1 MRNFNSHKNF
11 RKDQGTRF
19 ALIMITTKKEKIMK
33 TLLAIVNDPNQSKEF
48 LRYVAGMAINLS
60 GEVKVLNIHTP
71 PNYPYGMAG
80 SAGVASVQVEG
91 NLKEIVDVTNK
102 NLKKYVDE
110 VSKEISKPVF
120 AGISAEIGTAAT
132 VIDELVSSNKADM
145 VILEGQQN
153 DSFWM
158 QTSSNMDVIKTVEC
172 PVWIIPKGAIY
183 RPFSEIVYATD
194 YKEEDV
200 TNLKKLINLFTHL
213 MPNITALHI
222 TDSVDFEDQV
232 KKAGFV
238 EMLQSKTSYKQL
250 TVKAVYQSKH
260 DELIQLI
267 NDLAVKNNAD
277 LLVILKENKSFFE
290 RIFTSSHTKEL
301 LKTTQLPVLIF
312 HEKE

>member
-1 MRNFNSHKNF
+1 
-11 RKDQGTRF
+11 
-19 ALIMITTKKEKIMK
+19 MK

-60 GEVKVLNIHTP
+60 GKVKVLNVHTP
-71 PNYPYGMAG
+71 VNYPYGFASTDG
-80 SAGVASVQVEG
+80 IASVQVQR
-91 NLKEIVDVTNK
+91 NLKEIVDETNK
-102 NLKKYVDE
+102 KLKEYVNE
-110 VSKEISKPVF
+110 VSKEFPKPVF
-120 AGISAEIGTAAT
+120 DGFSAEIGNVVT
-132 VIDELVSSNKADM
+132 VVDELVSSNKVDM
-145 VILEGQQN
+145 VILEGQE
-153 DSFWM
+153 DDGFWM
-158 QTSSNMDVIKTVEC
+158 QTSSNMDVVRTVPC

-183 RPFSEIVYATD
+183 RPFFEIVYATD

-200 TNLKKLINLFTHL
+200 INLKKLIDFFPQL

-250 TVKAVYQSKH
+250 TVKAVYQSED
-260 DELIQLI
+260 DELIPLL

-290 RIFTSSHTKEL
+290 RIFKSSHTKEL
-301 LKTTQLPVLIF
+301 LKTTQLPVLVF
-312 HEKE
+312 HEEK

>member
-1 MRNFNSHKNF
+1 
-11 RKDQGTRF
+11 
-19 ALIMITTKKEKIMK
+19 MK

-48 LRYVAGMAINLS
+48 LRDVAGMAINLS
-60 GEVKVLNIHTP
+60 GQVKVLNVHTP
-71 PNYPYGMAG
+71 VNYPYGVAG

-91 NLKEIVDVTNK
+91 NLKEIIDETNK
-102 NLKKYVDE
+102 KLKKYVDE

-120 AGISAEIGTAAT
+120 TGISVEIGTAVT

-153 DSFWM
+153 ESFWM
-158 QTSSNMDVIKTVEC
+158 QTSTNMDVINTVEC
-172 PVWIIPKGAIY
+172 PIWIIPNGAIY

-200 TNLKKLINLFTHL
+200 TNLKKLISLFPHL

-222 TDSVDFEDQV
+222 TDNVDFEDKV

-250 TVKAVYQSKH
+250 TVKAVYKSKH
-260 DELIQLI
+260 DELIPLL
-267 NDLAVKNNAD
+267 NDIAVNNNAD
-277 LLVILKENKSFFE
+277 LLVMLKENKSFFE
-290 RIFTSSHTKEL
+290 RIFTSNYTKEL
-301 LKTTQLPVLIF
+301 LKTTQLPVLVF
-312 HEKE
+312 REKK